1 MLTRIDALISNDK
14 LRYIQTDFPGIRY
27 KLSDM
32 KTRIENGEHITRAE
46 AEYIG
51 RAEKILS
58 KVNPHYKK
66 VIVNGQEAEVL
77 FIYA

>member
-1 MLTRIDALISNDK
+1 MLTRIESLLTNDK
-14 LRYIQTDFPGIRY
+14 LKYINNDFPGIRY
-27 KLSDM
+27 KLADM
-32 KTRIENGEHITRAE
+32 KARIENGEHITRAE
-46 AEYIG
+46 AGYIEK
-51 RAEKILS
+51 AEKILS